1 MLQVGRMRFR
11 FALFW
16 LALWCLAGEVVHA
29 EWNGYVG
36 ADVYVSNW
44 QMGFASGKAVNV
56 FGSQFNSNKATPNL
70 YMAGLSLSLLYNK
83 TWAFSYQ
90 GEAGGTKTD
99 IALSRT
105 SAASGFEE
113 LKSTPNIFRTDHNLA
128 ISRVLGASGFSV
140 FLGGKVQYFGYEH
153 SNGQYTN
160 INAGTTVPGTF
171 SSKTS
176 ILNYGPAAGLAYMFP
191 FVQKSF
197 ISVQAG
203 VVYFVGN
210 YGENVNL
217 SVPGRPVPA
226 NNPILEQVE
235 KFTGFGYTALV
246 SFIKPLSQRL
256 LFQLSL
262 RGQYYTTKT
271 KTLDVSANVTLPTT
285 ATASEGA
292 MNDVSDLLI
301 GGQLAVIYRMF

>member
-1 MLQVGRMRFR
+1 MRLR
-11 FALFW
+11 FVSFVLT
-16 LALWCLAGEVVHA
+16 LWCLMGAAIHA
-29 EWNGYVG
+29 EINGYVG
-36 ADVYVSNW
+36 GDVYVSNW
-44 QMGFASGKAVNV
+44 QMGFASGKVVNV
-56 FGSQFNSNKATPNL
+56 FGSQFTSNKASPNL
-70 YMAGLSLSLLYNK
+70 YMAGLSFSLLYNK
-83 TWAFSYQ
+83 TWALSYQ

-99 IALSRT
+99 ISLSRT
-105 SAASGFEE
+105 STASGFEE

-160 INAGTTVPGTF
+160 INSGNTFSGTF
-171 SSKTS
+171 SSKTT

-203 VVYFVGN
+203 IVYFLGN
-210 YGENVNL
+210 YTQNVNL
-217 SVPGRPVPA
+217 LVPA
-226 NNPILEQVE
+226 RPAPGNNPILEQTE
-235 KFTGFGYTALV
+235 KFTGFGYTALI

-271 KTLDVSANVTLPTT
+271 KSLDVTSNVPLPTT